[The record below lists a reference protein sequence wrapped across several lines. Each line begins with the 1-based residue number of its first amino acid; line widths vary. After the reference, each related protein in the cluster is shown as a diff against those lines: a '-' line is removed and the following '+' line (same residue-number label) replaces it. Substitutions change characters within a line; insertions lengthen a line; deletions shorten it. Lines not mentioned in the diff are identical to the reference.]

1 MGGLTRIVSDTLFY
15 SDTTRT
21 GDFRGAVTAQQPSG
35 TVHSDDA
42 QLFLTEAPPGEASR
56 LDRLVARGHV
66 QLLQPGRRGTGEQLV
81 YTAGDGNYLL
91 TGTAGEAPRA
101 SDTQKGVTMG
111 AALLFRSSDNS
122 VEVLNNDTAGMS
134 RRTVT
139 DTRTPK

>member
-1 MGGLTRIVSDTLFY
+1 MGEFHG
-15 SDTTRT
+15 
-21 GDFRGAVTAQQPSG
+21 GVTAQQPSG

-42 QLFLTEAPPGEASR
+42 QVFLTETGPGQASR
-56 LDRLVARGHV
+56 LDRMVARGHV

-91 TGTAGEAPRA
+91 TGTAAEPPRA
-101 SDTQKGVTMG
+101 SDAQKGATTG
-111 AALLFRSSDNS
+111 AALLFRNGDNS
-122 VEVLNNDTAGMS
+122 VEVLNNDAAGLS